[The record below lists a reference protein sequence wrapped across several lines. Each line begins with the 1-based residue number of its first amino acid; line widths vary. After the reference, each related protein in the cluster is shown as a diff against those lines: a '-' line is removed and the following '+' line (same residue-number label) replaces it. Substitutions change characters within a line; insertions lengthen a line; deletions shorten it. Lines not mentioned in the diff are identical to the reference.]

1 MINSD
6 LLIGSHVSMGGT
18 KMLVGAAEESMQNGA
33 NTMMV
38 FTGAPQNTRR
48 KELSAFNIE
57 AGKALLKESKIAPV
71 VVHAPYIIN
80 LGNTIKTETLGFA
93 EEFLLGELERA
104 EAIGAS
110 TISFHPGAHVGA
122 GSAAAIKQIAQM
134 LDRILGQTATKK
146 VTIAIETMAGKG
158 TEVGKTFEELASIIT
173 QTSHN
178 DRLAIT
184 FDTCHVYD
192 GGYDIKNDLSGV
204 LTQFDQIVGLDR
216 ISTIHLNDSKFGL
229 NSHKDRHA
237 NLGYGELGFQLLN
250 TVAYLPELKSI
261 PKIMETPLIVDPANP
276 KKKYSPYKFEIS
288 ELRQQT
294 FDPALAEHVLAENK

>member
-57 AGKALLKESKIAPV
+57 AGKALLKEAKIAPV

>member
-1 MINSD
+1 MSKTD

-18 KMLVGAAEESMQNGA
+18 QMLAGAATESIKNGA

-48 KELSAFNIE
+48 KDIADFNIE
-57 AGKALLKESKIAPV
+57 AGKALLEEGGIAPI

-93 EEFLLGELERA
+93 EEFLVGELERA

-110 TISFHPGAHVGA
+110 TISFHPGAHVGG
-122 GSAAAIKQIAQM
+122 GSEAAIAQIAKM
-134 LDRILGQTATKK
+134 LDQILGQTKTKN

-158 TEVGKTFEELASIIT
+158 TEVGKTFEELASIID
-173 QTSHN
+173 QTTHN

-204 LTQFDQIVGLDR
+204 LTEFDKIIGLNR
-216 ISTIHLNDSKFGL
+216 ITTIHLNDSKFGL

-237 NLGYGELGFQLLN
+237 NLGYGELGFDLLQE
-250 TVAYLPELKSI
+250 VAYLPEFASI
-261 PKIMETPLIVDPANP
+261 PKIMETPLIVDPDNP
-276 KKKYSPYKFEIS
+276 KKKYSPYKLEIS
-288 ELRQQT
+288 ELRTKT
-294 FDPALAEHVLAENK
+294 FDDKLAEHVLAENK

>member
-1 MINSD
+1 
-6 LLIGSHVSMGGT
+6 MGGT

-57 AGKALLKESKIAPV
+57 AGKALLKEAKIAPV

>member
-80 LGNTIKTETLGFA
+80 LGNTIKTENLGFA

-294 FDPALAEHVLAENK
+294 FDPTLAEHVLAENK